1 MKYFFFIAALLLTAV
16 LVQAQNAPAGKPMFT
31 WDLLWAG
38 SWEENKALINRGD
51 FRLGATGPG
60 LSLRAQALDKRTLNF
75 KLEQPFGDPAK
86 AVNNTLFGLYHKA
99 TGSRLLYGV
108 LDEWGLPARIRS
120 PWIRSAPYTE
130 NHKPIMADL
139 KTGTSSTKNPET
151 YLYLSGPAFTLFDA
165 SIRGFTSAQVST
177 EGELFPAFSGGL
189 SFRGNKNSFWGDK
202 FEMLLEG
209 FYTGAQLSAKQST
222 SWFSDPPP
230 LPDREF
236 RLGAAALMIAM
247 PYFLL
252 ASDWAWSETFAY
264 GNGVYGNVGIRL
276 NPPLLR
282 NNGGKPGG
290 KGSPPWSL
298 SLAADGMGERYVGRD
313 GTNTGGGFRTAGKVE
328 RKGPRSS
335 LFRVNTSL
343 RSAVIG
349 DDFNRSSSG
358 IYYRFPAQAARNQNN
373 TDFPLRLRR
382 ISFNADRNASD
393 LGKIHD
399 SVDGTLGLSLSLPP
413 MLLPPIFL
421 PSPSGKTPSKNPRP
435 KMYPLSINFSSTV
448 KFLGSAVEPPSPY
461 PFFSSAGEFE
471 SAKTS
476 CEILWSP
483 GIFQL
488 RTRLAHTAFEK
499 KDDLWE
505 ASFSTAIR
513 FKRGRFSAKAASP
526 DFPEKWNY
534 TISWRLEK

>member
-1 MKYFFFIAALLLTAV
+1 MKYFFFSVAFLLTVAI
-16 LVQAQNAPAGKPMFT
+16 VQAQAPAKPMFT
-31 WDLLWAG
+31 WDFLWAG
-38 SWEENKALINRGD
+38 SWEESKTLINRGD
-51 FRLGATGPG
+51 VRFGLAGPG
-60 LSLRAQALDKRTLNF
+60 RSLRGQTLDKRTLNF
-75 KLEQPFGDPAK
+75 ELEEPFGDQSK
-86 AVNNTLFGLYHKA
+86 AINDTSFGLYHKP

-139 KTGTSSTKNPET
+139 KTAASSTKNPEA
-151 YLYLSGPAFTLFDA
+151 YLYLSSPVFTLFDT
-165 SIRGFTSAQVST
+165 SMRGFTSAQFST
-177 EGELFPAFSGGL
+177 EDELFPAFSGGL
-189 SFRGNKNSFWGDK
+189 SFQGRQNSFWGDK

-209 FYTGAQLSAKQST
+209 FYTGAELPAKQST

-236 RLGAAALMIAM
+236 RLGAAALMIGL

-252 ASDWAWSETFAY
+252 TSDWAWSETFAY
-264 GNGVYGNVGIRL
+264 GNGMYGNVGIRL
-276 NPPLLR
+276 NPPSLSA
-282 NNGGKPGG
+282 GAKPG
-290 KGSPPWSL
+290 PWSL

-313 GTNTGGGFRTAGKVE
+313 GTSPSGGFRTAGKVE
-328 RKGPRSS
+328 WKGPRSS

-343 RSAVIG
+343 RSSVMG

-358 IYYRFPAQAARNQNN
+358 IYYRFPAQTGRNPNSGG
-373 TDFPLRLRR
+373 FPLQLRR

-393 LGKIHD
+393 LRKIHD
-399 SVDGTLGLSLSLPP
+399 SVAGTLGLSLSLPP
-413 MLLPPIFL
+413 MLLPSAFL
-421 PSPSGKTPSKNPRP
+421 PTSSGKTSAKNPKP
-435 KMYPLSINFSSTV
+435 KIYPLSINFSSSV
-448 KFLGSAVEPPSPY
+448 KFLDSADEIPFPY
-461 PFFSSAGEFE
+461 PFFSSNGEFE

-488 RTRLAHTAFEK
+488 RTRLAYTEFEK

-505 ASFSTAIR
+505 WSFSTALR
-513 FKRGRFSAKAASP
+513 FKHGRFSIKAASP
-526 DFPEKWNY
+526 NFPEKWNY